1 MAKKEGFFTRLR
13 KAISGAASDAVDA
26 VRDPGSEIALA
37 IDDLAAEI
45 KRAEKDL
52 KTALVER
59 KVMERKIEELRAEV
73 GTWQQRAERAVA
85 AGDEDLARAALRNKQ
100 DVAERLRATEEALA
114 EQRALVERMKSEIDA
129 AKRRWKSLDL
139 RRGTLM
145 AQARAQKAQL
155 RGGGAVGDDPLS
167 RLSAIESRIAEME
180 AMQEVAA
187 ELSEDQVEA
196 AAVDA
201 RFAELERDRGLDDE
215 LEALKA
221 KMRDERALPE
231 GTSE

>member
-1 MAKKEGFFTRLR
+1 MAKKEGFFSRLR
-13 KAISGAASDAVDA
+13 RVISGAASDAVDA

-37 IDDLAAEI
+37 IDDLRAEI
-45 KRAEKDL
+45 QKAEKDL

-59 KVMERKIEELRAEV
+59 KVMERKVEELRGEV
-73 GTWQQRAERAVA
+73 DGWQQRAERAVA
-85 AGDEDLARAALRNKQ
+85 AGDEELARAALRNKQ
-100 DVAERLRATEEALA
+100 DVTERLRATEEALA

-129 AKRRWKSLDL
+129 AKRRWKTLDL

-145 AQARAQKAQL
+145 AQARAQKAGL
-155 RGGGAVGDDPLS
+155 SSGGTGGDDPLS
-167 RLSAIESRIAEME
+167 RLSAIESKISEME

-187 ELSEDQVEA
+187 ELSEDEREA

-201 RFAELERDRGLDDE
+201 KFADLERDRGLDDE

-221 KMRDERALPE
+221 RMRGERALPKGDE
-231 GTSE
+231 

>member
-1 MAKKEGFFTRLR
+1 MAKKEGFFSRLR

-45 KRAEKDL
+45 KKAEKDL

-59 KVMERKIEELRAEV
+59 KVMERKVEELQAEV
-73 GTWQQRAERAVA
+73 DAWQGRAERALA
-85 AGDEDLARAALRNKQ
+85 AGDEELARAALRNKQ
-100 DVAERLRATEEALA
+100 DVVMRLDATKEALA
-114 EQRALVERMKSEIDA
+114 EQRALVERMKAEIDA

-145 AQARAQKAQL
+145 AQARAQKTQL
-155 RGGGAVGDDPLS
+155 RGGGVTGEEPLS
-167 RLSAIESRIAEME
+167 RLAAIEARISEME

-187 ELSEDQVEA
+187 ELSEDEA
-196 AAVDA
+196 GAAEVA
-201 RFAELERDRGLDDE
+201 AKFADLERDAGLDAE

-221 KMRDERALPE
+221 KMRGERALPE
-231 GTSE
+231 GDQ

>member
-1 MAKKEGFFTRLR
+1 MAKKEGFFSRLR

-45 KRAEKDL
+45 KKAEKDL

-59 KVMERKIEELRAEV
+59 KVMERKVEELQAEV
-73 GTWQQRAERAVA
+73 DAWQGRAERALA
-85 AGDEDLARAALRNKQ
+85 AGDEELARAALRNKQ
-100 DVAERLRATEEALA
+100 DVVMRLDATKEALA
-114 EQRALVERMKSEIDA
+114 EQRALVERMKAEIDA

-145 AQARAQKAQL
+145 AQARAQKTQL
-155 RGGGAVGDDPLS
+155 RGGGVTGEEPLS
-167 RLSAIESRIAEME
+167 RLAAIEARISEME

-187 ELSEDQVEA
+187 ELSEDEA
-196 AAVDA
+196 GAAEVA
-201 RFAELERDRGLDDE
+201 AKFADLERDAGLDAE

-221 KMRDERALPE
+221 KMRGERALPE
-231 GTSE
+231 GDE